1 MLITSSILLAGAGQ
15 VGYFERRAALGAVD
29 VNNYASILAGGAH
42 LNLAF
47 GHTWSLAVEEHFY
60 LVWPL
65 VLVTGQ
71 RRLGSRRLL
80 ALTLALC
87 LAALGYRALI
97 AVTVHASPVFF
108 YFDSLSRADSFIL
121 YGYPA
126 CLAVRQGW
134 RPRRWQL
141 VAAVILM
148 CGFLDA
154 NPVADQRPA
163 RVAGSP
169 GLAGAVIVAGVDQ
182 GPGPRTVRRCLG
194 LPPLRYL
201 GARSYS
207 LYLWHLPLL
216 AYVIAVVHVDSFTV
230 RLIWAALSAP
240 FALACFRW
248 VETPVRDAVRAST
261 SDRPPAPGA
270 AAPSPFGPRRMT
282 RSGRIGIVRLLRA
295 GSIPQRSGPLIS
307 GAHQPGG
314 VR

>member
-1 MLITSSILLAGAGQ
+1 M
-15 VGYFERRAALGAVD
+15 
-29 VNNYASILAGGAH
+29 
-42 LNLAF
+42 
-47 GHTWSLAVEEHFY
+47 EEHFY

-65 VLVTGQ
+65 VLVPWQ

-87 LAALGYRALI
+87 LAALGYRALV

-108 YFDSLSRADSFIL
+108 YFDSLSRADSIL
-121 YGYPA
+121 YGCAA

-134 RPRRWQL
+134 RRRRWQL
-141 VAAVILM
+141 VAAVILL

-154 NPVADQRPA
+154 SPILISGLL
-163 RVAGSP
+163 GSLVS
-169 GLAGAVIVAGVDQ
+169 GLAGAVIVAGVDRG
-182 GPGPRTVRRCLG
+182 GPGSRAVRRCLD

-230 RLIWAALSAP
+230 RLIGVALSAP

-261 SDRPPAPGA
+261 SDRPPAPA
-270 AAPSPFGPRRMT
+270 GPPRLV
-282 RSGRIGIVRLLRA
+282 RSG
-295 GSIPQRSGPLIS
+295 Q
-307 GAHQPGG
+307 GG
-314 VR
+314 